1 MIDTIKA
8 KLVVNNLG
16 RLETDDF
23 NKISGTNQY
32 NKPYLRYTIKNIS
45 IQVKRF
51 DNGFELTI
59 TGSLSK
65 FLYDTN
71 LVRFTRNDVELA
83 IEELSAKIGI
93 DLSDAIIKRID
104 IAANLCMKHNPEI
117 YHSLLSHKSRFKRSS
132 IGNNETV
139 SFEIGDR
146 SLSFYNKK
154 KEFLKRNRDKIH
166 LKTTFSSFLKDKNL
180 IRYELKL
187 KKRLDMLGNGASLRL
202 KDIYVKSVY
211 RKLINI
217 WYQQY
222 CSISKDRM
230 AAIKSAK
237 KFEHYLIY
245 RGITAIGGLTN
256 AYDHLDSWVKTSNKP
271 KQKKYSEKQ
280 KLKKILTEIKRDK
293 LIEELDRKIKFEKE
307 FYL

>member
-8 KLVVNNLG
+8 KLAVDNLG

-45 IQVKRF
+45 VRVKRF

-71 LVRFTRNDVELA
+71 LVRFTRNDVKLA

-104 IAANLCMKHNPEI
+104 IAANLCMKYEPEI
-117 YHSLLSHKSRFKRSS
+117 YHSLLSHKSRFKRTS
-132 IGNNETV
+132 IRNNETI
-139 SFEIGDR
+139 SFEIGHT
-146 SLSFYNKK
+146 SLSFYDKK
-154 KEFLKRNRDKIH
+154 KEFLNRNRDKVD
-166 LKTTFSSFLKDKNL
+166 LKTAFSSFLKDKNL

-187 KKRLDMLGNGASLRL
+187 KKRLDMLGKGAPLRL
-202 KDIYVKSVY
+202 KDIYVKAVY
-211 RKLINI
+211 RQLINI

-222 CSISKDRM
+222 SSISKDSM
-230 AAIKSAK
+230 TAVISAK

-256 AYDHLDSWVKTSNKP
+256 TYGHLDSWVKASNKP

-280 KLKKILTEIKRDK
+280 KLKKILAEIKRDK
-293 LIEELDRKIKFEKE
+293 FLSLIHI
-307 FYL
+307 